1 MEFLKV
7 LQEKLGEE
15 IFTEELQDEF
25 KAQIDVLI
33 SEKVLEEKELMEEKF
48 KGEYEAKKTEL
59 EESLRKEADE
69 YKVELTESIDGYLDY
84 AVKEF
89 FVENKI
95 AIENEYT
102 VKAAKEL
109 VESLANV
116 LESNHFTVD
125 VDHTKKEQALE
136 EKIET
141 LEEKCNRI
149 IKENIELKGEI
160 TEQEKALKFTKLTEG
175 LSKSKV
181 DKVLALTEGMAFKD
195 TKDFERKVKICI
207 EGLKEKVV
215 TEKEEEKEDLG
226 EKKEIV
232 TESAVSKY
240 YSKD

>member
-15 IFTEELQDEF
+15 IFTEELQEEF

-48 KGEYEAKKTEL
+48 KEDYESKKVEL

-95 AIENEYT
+95 SIENEYT

-109 VESLANV
+109 VEAMANV

-125 VDHTKKEQALE
+125 VDHTKKEKALE
-136 EKIET
+136 EKIGT
-141 LEEKCNRI
+141 LEEKCNRM
-149 IKENIELKGEI
+149 IKENIDLKGEI

-175 LSKSKV
+175 LSKAKV
-181 DKVLALTEGMAFKD
+181 DKVLSLTEGMTFKD
-195 TKDFERKVKICI
+195 TKDFERKIKICV
-207 EGLKEKVV
+207 ENLKEKIV
-215 TEKEEEKEDLG
+215 TEKDDQDEDLG
-226 EKKEIV
+226 KKKEIV
-232 TESAVSKY
+232 TESSVSKY